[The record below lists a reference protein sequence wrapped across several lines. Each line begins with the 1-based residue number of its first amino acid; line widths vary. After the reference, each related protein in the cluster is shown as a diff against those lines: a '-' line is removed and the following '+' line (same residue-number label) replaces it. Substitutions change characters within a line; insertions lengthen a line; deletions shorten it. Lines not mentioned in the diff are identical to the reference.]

1 MSEARKVYAVPILP
15 PVLLG
20 RAENLLDAELL
31 VTNAGY
37 RIMGE
42 EDRGLDGLVDDEEGE
57 RAVWRVAVWPEGVQ
71 P

>member
-1 MSEARKVYAVPILP
+1 MSEARKVYAVPMLP
-15 PVLLG
+15 PILVG
-20 RAENLLDAELL
+20 SAENLLAAELL

-42 EDRGLDGLVDDEEGE
+42 EDGGLDGLADDEEE
-57 RAVWRVAVWPEGVQ
+57 AVWRVAVWPQGVQ